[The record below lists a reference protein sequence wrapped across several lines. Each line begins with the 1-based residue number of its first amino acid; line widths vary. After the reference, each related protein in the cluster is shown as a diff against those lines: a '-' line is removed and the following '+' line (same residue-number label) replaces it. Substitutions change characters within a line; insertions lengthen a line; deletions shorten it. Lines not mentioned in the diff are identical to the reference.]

1 MATLSELDYV
11 YCAETNP
18 ATVAWRDSST
28 TLNSYAPA
36 GEPFMVDG
44 GDDLLQDRDDADRW
58 TEGVRYFVFE
68 RLDDGHFYVLDVGDT
83 IQRRNVTEAGGETP
97 LGEYY
102 CGYISS
108 TQTFFASVGP
118 DTEIATGTGLIKQ
131 STFTVDWNNV
141 DDTSGWSNRTAEQYN
156 KFKDGELQGTMTLL
170 RDSVNLVQSG
180 QAAGAPTTE
189 KTFRLYSALNTG
201 ESQRDPVV
209 TDRELETWLPMLGHG
224 GLADVTY
231 GSVEQ
236 QAIED
241 KYHRYSGR
249 NYARGLNKM
258 IDAIVQ
264 KVVEGALSTES
275 QYNFRKIDSNEQFR
289 EENTT
294 VFSGE
299 EVTTE
304 GEGGTTTTSTMTTT
318 TTEGY

>member
-18 ATVAWRDSST
+18 ATVAWRFGSEISSYT
-28 TLNSYAPA
+28 PA
-36 GEPFMVDG
+36 GEPFMVN
-44 GDDLLQDRDDADRW
+44 GDDLEDLTGIEHDA
-58 TEGVRYFVFE
+58 TVTFFVFE
-68 RLDDGHFYVLDVGDT
+68 MLDTNNYYSLTPGVHIHKRAVS
-83 IQRRNVTEAGGETP
+83 EALGYTP
-97 LGEYY
+97 LNEYY

-108 TQTFFASVGP
+108 TQTFFASIGS
-118 DTEIATGTGLIKQ
+118 DTEIATETGLIKQ

-141 DDTSGWSNRTAEQYN
+141 DDASGWSNRTAQQYD
-156 KFKDGELQGTMTLL
+156 KFKDGELSGTMTLL

-209 TDRELETWLPMLGHG
+209 TDRELETLLPMLGHG